1 MFKDSYIFTLL
12 LQSKQFNPIFARVN
26 SGANISLPE
35 EELVSRLF
43 RKDKNAFS
51 YLYDNYA
58 PALYGVI
65 FRIVQE
71 EETAQDILQEAFVKI
86 WNNFQQYDKT
96 KGRLF
101 TWIINLA
108 RNLAI
113 DATRSKSFKNQQKN
127 LGLDNIVSFID
138 SNKSTSF
145 NPEQIGLKALIEK
158 LRPEQREII
167 DLAYFKGYTQAEISE
182 TLNIPLG
189 TVKTRMRSAILRLR
203 EII

>member
-1 MFKDSYIFTLL
+1 MEGAT
-12 LQSKQFNPIFARVN
+12 N
-26 SGANISLPE
+26 SPVTE
-35 EELVSRLF
+35 DDLVSRLF
-43 RKDKNAFS
+43 RKDKSAFS

-71 EETAQDILQEAFVKI
+71 EEAAQDILQEAFVKI
-86 WNNFQQYDKT
+86 WSNFQQYDKT

-101 TWIINLA
+101 TWIVNLA

-138 SNKSTSF
+138 SNKNTSF
-145 NPEQIGLKALIEK
+145 NPEQIGLKTLIEK

-182 TLNIPLG
+182 SLNIPLG